1 MCSINHQ
8 NISLSKLD
16 HNRDSHLFLM
26 IQKQKE
32 DLHNRIIRLEK
43 QLDAKQALE
52 LEIERLRGTL
62 NVMKHM
68 EDDED
73 VEVLQKAESILKDLS
88 EKEGELEELDELNQ
102 TLIVKQRKSNDEL
115 QEARKEIINVRIFCQ
130 LIFCS
135 CC

>member
-1 MCSINHQ
+1 
-8 NISLSKLD
+8 
-16 HNRDSHLFLM
+16 M

-32 DLHNRIIRLEK
+32 DLHNRIIQLEK

-73 VEVLQKAESILKDLS
+73 VEVLQKAESTLKELS
-88 EKEGELEELDELNQ
+88 EKEGELEALDELNQ
-102 TLIVKQRKSNDEL
+102 ALIVKQRMSNDEL
-115 QEARKEIINVRIFCQ
+115 QEARKEIINVRVFSYCKV
-130 LIFCS
+130 LS
-135 CC
+135 KL

>member
-1 MCSINHQ
+1 
-8 NISLSKLD
+8 
-16 HNRDSHLFLM
+16 M

-32 DLHNRIIRLEK
+32 DLHNRIIQLEK

-73 VEVLQKAESILKDLS
+73 VEVLQKAESTLKELS
-88 EKEGELEELDELNQ
+88 EKEGELEALDELNQ
-102 TLIVKQRKSNDEL
+102 ALIVKQRMSNDEL
-115 QEARKEIINVRIFCQ
+115 QEARKEITNVRVFSYCKV
-130 LIFCS
+130 LS
-135 CC
+135 KL